1 MKRLCV
7 FLAFAAALSAGD
19 LFRDDFSRFPPGW
32 LSQPV
37 GQLNGAIQEYHYLA
51 HRGVPLEPW
60 FNPIVHQDAW
70 IVSDEDGHPYLEQQ
84 GLTDRPEQFNAMLIT
99 GDAEWSDYEVEV
111 KVKPLS
117 FLDVAGV
124 VFRYHTNRHYY
135 VFGLRGG
142 NQAVLRLRLPLEE
155 QYHVAAFRELGAV
168 RFPHDVKR
176 YYTLK
181 VVSNG
186 ARMRAFIDGRLMLE
200 ASDGDIL
207 KGKAGVTANAPAR
220 FMDFRVSA
228 SNETEASIRTRIAA
242 REKELDGLRAA
253 NPRPVLWKKFDT
265 PLFGA
270 GRNVRFGDLDG
281 DGRPEMLF
289 GQNIPRVR
297 GDAFDHLSC
306 LTAVTLDGKI
316 LWQQGRPDRRNG
328 LLTNDTPFQI
338 HDIDGDGSNEV
349 VLVRNFELQIL
360 DGRTGKRKKSAWM
373 PPMATDLKERP
384 YELNSGDSIAFL
396 NLSGR
401 KTPQEILV
409 KDRYRDFWIYDNN
422 LNLLWKGQGL
432 TGHYPFPLDINGD
445 GKEEFAI
452 GYALWSP
459 EGKRLWS
466 RDAELKDHADGI
478 AIGSFSGDPKARP
491 MVYACGSDE
500 GFLLFDL
507 DGKILKHVRI
517 GHAQSPS
524 IARYRPGTPGLQLL
538 TVNYWRNPGIL
549 SLFDYQGNLL
559 IQDEPIHS
567 GSPLLP
573 VNWRGD
579 GQEFALLSGNPR
591 EGGMVDGWLRRV
603 VMFPDDG
610 HPDLAANVLNLT
622 GDARDE
628 VVLWDQQS
636 VWIYTQDRPFTG
648 ERIYAPVRSPDYNE
662 SNYRTT
668 VSLPAW
674 KDAPPAP
681 PRTKEQPR
689 SKDFRWPGG
698 AKAAVALTY
707 DDGVDVQLDHAIPD
721 LEAVNLRGTFY
732 IPGNSVS
739 LRKRIAEWRAVAQR
753 GHELGNHTLSHP
765 CLKEAFGRARAWVG
779 PEQDLDSY
787 SITRIVNEV
796 RVMNTL
802 LNAVDGQQART
813 LAYTC
818 GDETVRGVSFVDQ
831 IQPLVPAARAYRHA
845 FRALAD
851 PVTLDP
857 YRVPSWALIGNKG
870 EEMIAWGEEAIRSG
884 TLAVYTFHGVGGGHG
899 INVDREAH
907 QALLRWLN
915 SNRAQVWTAPFVK
928 IMAHVMAE
936 RQRLSTVK

>member
-1 MKRLCV
+1 MKRILV
-7 FLAFAAALSAGD
+7 FLASAAALSAGD

-32 LSQPV
+32 LSRPV
-37 GQLNGAIQEYHYLA
+37 GQLNAAIQEYHYLA

-70 IVSDEDGHPYLEQQ
+70 IASDEDGHPYLEQQ

-99 GDAEWSDYEVEV
+99 GDAEWSDYEVEA

-124 VFRYHTNRHYY
+124 VFRYRTNRHYY
-135 VFGLRGG
+135 IFGLRGG

-155 QYHVAAFRELGAV
+155 RYHVAAFRELGAV
-168 RFPHDVKR
+168 PFPYDVKR
-176 YYTLK
+176 YYALK
-181 VVSNG
+181 VVSDG
-186 ARMRAFIDGRLMLE
+186 ARMQAFIDGKQVLE
-200 ASDGDIL
+200 ASDGELL
-207 KGKAGVTANAPAR
+207 KGKTGVTANAPAR
-220 FMDFRVSA
+220 FMDFRVGA
-228 SNETEASIRTRIAA
+228 SSETEAAIRARIAA
-242 REKELDGLRAA
+242 RDKELASLRAA

-265 PLFGA
+265 PRFGA

-316 LWQQGRPDRRNG
+316 LWQVGRPDPRNG

-338 HDIDGDGSNEV
+338 HDIDGDGRNEV
-349 VLVRNFELQIL
+349 VLVRDFQLQIL
-360 DGRTGKRKKSAWM
+360 EGATGKRRASAWM
-373 PPMATDLKERP
+373 PPMAADLKERP

-401 KTPQEILV
+401 KGPQEILV
-409 KDRYRDFWIYDNN
+409 KDRYRDFWVYDNK

-432 TGHYPFPLDINGD
+432 IGHYPFPLDVDGD
-445 GKEEFAI
+445 GKEEFAL
-452 GYALWSP
+452 GYSLWSP
-459 EGKRLWS
+459 GGKQIWS
-466 RDAELKDHADGI
+466 RDAELRDHADGI
-478 AIGSFSGDPKARP
+478 AIGNFSPDPKARP

-524 IARYRPGTPGLQLL
+524 IAKYRPDVPGLQLL

-591 EGGMVDGWLRRV
+591 EGGLIDGQLRRV

-610 HPDLAANVLNLT
+610 HPDLAASVLDLT

-628 VVLWDQQS
+628 IVLWDQDR
-636 VWIYTQDRPFTG
+636 VWIYTQDRPFSGT
-648 ERIYAPVRSPDYNE
+648 RIYAPHRSPDYNE

-668 VSLPAW
+668 VSLPGW
-674 KDAPPAP
+674 KAAPPA
-681 PRTKEQPR
+681 RQPSSR
-689 SKDFRWPGG
+689 GFQWPGG
-698 AKAAVALTY
+698 ARAAVALTY
-707 DDGVDVQLDHAIPD
+707 DDGIDVQLDHAMPD
-721 LEAVNLRGTFY
+721 LEAANLRGTFY
-732 IPGNSVS
+732 IPGNSGS
-739 LRKRIAEWRAVAQR
+739 LRKRMEEWRAAAAR
-753 GHELGNHTLSHP
+753 GHELANHTLSHP
-765 CLKEAFGRARAWVG
+765 CLKEAFGRKRNSVT
-779 PEQDLDSY
+779 PERDLDNY
-787 SITRIVNEV
+787 SIPRITDEV

-802 LNAVDGQQART
+802 LDAIDGRQART
-813 LAYTC
+813 FAYTC

-831 IQPLVPAARAYRHA
+831 IQPLVFAARAYRHA
-845 FRALAD
+845 YRALAD
-851 PVTLDP
+851 PLTLDP
-857 YRVPSWALIGNKG
+857 YRVPSWAILNHKG
-870 EEMIAWGEEAIRSG
+870 EEMIAWAEEAIQTG
-884 TLAVYTFHGVGGGHG
+884 ALAVFTFHGVGGGHNL
-899 INVDREAH
+899 NVGREDH
-907 QALLRWLN
+907 QTLLRWLDAH
-915 SNRAQVWTAPFVK
+915 RARVWTAPFAQ
-928 IMAHVMAE
+928 ILAHVMAE
-936 RQRLSTVK
+936 RQRLGAGR